1 MARGWTLSCHH
12 PALGPQASG
21 HHLQTKSRGHR
32 ASRPASSLR
41 LRCRQTWQPGSLLP
55 PQPRRSSIVPPP
67 PRDTV
72 PPPQVT
78 TSSGSKCFS
87 CRSAAE
93 RDKWM
98 ENLRR
103 AVHPNKVGLCP
114 QPPEH
119 GAEAAPG
126 AEHRLRLKRAEGGG
140 SGGGWDWGVV
150 GAGAG
155 HSAGLGKRLSCTLGR
170 PGQRTQAR
178 SFGCR
183 CPVWN
188 SCAPFPPWPMPA

>member
-1 MARGWTLSCHH
+1 MHLVLPPPRGCG
-12 PALGPQASG
+12 AV
-21 HHLQTKSRGHR
+21 R
-32 ASRPASSLR
+32 
-41 LRCRQTWQPGSLLP
+41 PGSRCPSPL
-55 PQPRRSSIVPPP
+55 PQPWRSSIVPPP

-72 PPPQVT
+72 LPPQVT

-114 QPPEH
+114 RTPER
-119 GAEAAPG
+119 GAEAAPR
-126 AEHRLRLKRAEGGG
+126 AEHRLPLERAEGGG

-150 GAGAG
+150 GAGVG

-170 PGQRTQAR
+170 PGQRTQGWP
-178 SFGCR
+178 FGCR
-183 CPVWN
+183 CPVWT
-188 SCAPFPPWPMPA
+188 SYTPFPPMANACPALRV